1 MTVEED
7 DSVTDEDHALYDPGM
22 RVMAAQDCSPNAF
35 PANRCLPINYVTF
48 NDNPYSPQNNKW
60 FPTGTAVEMVLHRA
74 NLQSVD
80 GAPAGASPRNT
91 GELLLSTQYPFIIG
105 NDRDDVN
112 CSNQSTSR
120 TVYADSNN
128 YPVTTED
135 DDLKP
140 TIFYLKACATSTA
153 AQESEPQLEIHA
165 VQAKV
170 ESGAWVTTPGT
181 RLRHYQHINSE
192 SPRAT
197 LAPRPD
203 STTITVQDVWSAPM
217 RLTTTSGLTSVHI
230 VANPNDD
237 TPLLEVTT
245 IYTPNHCANGAEK
258 DDTFAVAN
266 NGTIKVMMCGVGT
279 GTLQLRDPTTQ
290 DVVSSYVVEMAS
302 PTPDPE
308 PVCPVESISGL
319 PSTKNGSLATTDCQ
333 STYRAGRYIDYHQLR
348 VPTSGVVTIEMTPQ
362 AGTILDTYLEFYNGT
377 TFNGAPNYVNDDA
390 NGTNS
395 RLILNVIGGR
405 TYTIGASTYGIGATG
420 DYHLYVS
427 LALDCQTDVGRLT
440 GSFHSESDQIEAN
453 CLSANRTR
461 TYAHFFTFSLS
472 EEKYVQI
479 DHAAVQGT
487 IDAYVFLL
495 EGAGK
500 TGAII
505 EQNDDLETGTLDSRI
520 TRILQPGSY
529 TVEATTWGSND
540 TGHFTLTWRLSI
552 PTAPP
557 APTGVTAS
565 ANGRDSAIV
574 NWTLVEGASA
584 YRVQYRRVSSNSAWV
599 SRTNAATGSSY
610 EVLYLSC
617 STAYQFRVFA
627 LGDGVDHKPLWS
639 TESLPSTTI
648 TTDACG

>member
-1 MTVEED
+1 MI
-7 DSVTDEDHALYDPGM
+7 
-22 RVMAAQDCSPNAF
+22 Q
-35 PANRCLPINYVTF
+35 
-48 NDNPYSPQNNKW
+48 
-60 FPTGTAVEMVLHRA
+60 
-74 NLQSVD
+74 
-80 GAPAGASPRNT
+80 
-91 GELLLSTQYPFIIG
+91 
-105 NDRDDVN
+105 
-112 CSNQSTSR
+112 
-120 TVYADSNN
+120 
-128 YPVTTED
+128 
-135 DDLKP
+135 
-140 TIFYLKACATSTA
+140 
-153 AQESEPQLEIHA
+153 
-165 VQAKV
+165 
-170 ESGAWVTTPGT
+170 TPGT

-217 RLTTTSGLTSVHI
+217 RLTTTSGLTSVHTLSQI
-230 VANPNDD
+230 PTTTPLCSKSPPSIPPTTVPTERRQDD
-237 TPLLEVTT
+237 TL
-245 IYTPNHCANGAEK
+245 
-258 DDTFAVAN
+258 AVAN
-266 NGTIKVMMCGVGT
+266 NGETIKVMMCGVGT

-308 PVCPVESISGL
+308 PVCPVKSISGL

-505 EQNDDLETGTLDSRI
+505 EQNDDLRDWNPRLPHNPHPA
-520 TRILQPGSY
+520 TRLLHRGSHDLGIQRHRPFHPD
-529 TVEATTWGSND
+529 VAAV
-540 TGHFTLTWRLSI
+540 HPHR
-552 PTAPP
+552 
-557 APTGVTAS
+557 S
-565 ANGRDSAIV
+565 ARADRRDRKCQR
-574 NWTLVEGASA
+574 E
-584 YRVQYRRVSSNSAWV
+584 R
-599 SRTNAATGSSY
+599 
-610 EVLYLSC
+610 
-617 STAYQFRVFA
+617 FR
-627 LGDGVDHKPLWS
+627 H
-639 TESLPSTTI
+639 
-648 TTDACG
+648 C